1 MTFEYLQRV
10 VVDSE
15 LDIEDIGECCVRG
28 RNDFGEEFYLVVHS
42 EMGFTTIYEYGT
54 ATPDI
59 EMLPDNV
66 TIKCERF
73 PYNQNK
79 IINRIDKFLNDS
91 KRFITQADT
100 PYVGEVMPYMINPID
115 KIFPMIK
122 KGDMDE

>member
-15 LDIEDIGECCVRG
+15 IDIEDIGQCCVRG
-28 RNDFGEEFYLVVHS
+28 RNDFAEEFYLVVTT
-42 EMGFTTIYEYGT
+42 EMGMTTIYEYGP

-59 EMLPDNV
+59 EVLPDKV
-66 TIKCERF
+66 SITCERF
-73 PYNQNK
+73 PYNQNR

-100 PYVGEVMPYMINPID
+100 PFVGEVKPFMINPID
-115 KIFPMIK
+115 KLFPLL
-122 KGDMDE
+122 KGDTDE